1 MINRTFTSA
10 FLNVNNSGKHFNSK
24 TFFMCDNSKS
34 YLDSRYSIMISISVK
49 LFSLTAT
56 AVKHI
61 LEVKCKNNI
70 SENWHIVYKSEGL
83 LSMFS
88 LN

>member
-1 MINRTFTSA
+1 MYN
-10 FLNVNNSGKHFNSK
+10 
-24 TFFMCDNSKS
+24 NSKS

-49 LFSLTAT
+49 IFSLTAT
-56 AVKHI
+56 AVGYI

-83 LSMFS
+83 LSIFS